1 MIAMALPNRMREAR
15 LPISGLG
22 GPPCAERVERA
33 LMTVTGVASAVV
45 APHRSRVTVVYD
57 SGRTGLSA
65 LERAVQRAGCG
76 VVRRERAVLRLGTER
91 TRPAAKAASSR
102 AEAPENDGILQEMI
116 AAALARAETSYPLP
130 DTRCPLARASDDG
143 GAGRDGDAA

>member
-1 MIAMALPNRMREAR
+1 MALPNRVREAR

-33 LMTVTGVASAVV
+33 LMTVDGVASAVV
-45 APHRSRVTVVYD
+45 APHRSQVTVVYD

-65 LERAVQRAGCG
+65 LERAVQRVGCG

-91 TRPAAKAASSR
+91 TRPAANAVSSR
-102 AEAPENDGILQEMI
+102 TKAPVNDDILQELI
-116 AAALARAETSYPLP
+116 AAALERAKTSYPLP
-130 DTRCPLARASDDG
+130 DTRCPLACASEDG
-143 GAGRDGDAA
+143 GADRDGDAA